1 MSQRWRTFASISNK
15 CLLGKLE
22 IDNRQTTAA
31 RRSNMPYLRQVYGK
45 TIPDVMVS
53 KEIIGTTAYKTYL
66 AFATGKA
73 IHKKARKRTKVA
85 TITIK
90 ESSLNVDDN
99 IISKDPNV
107 ALKLAKSM
115 RKTKAE
121 EQEAARLV
129 HETHER
135 IVTEKPTKRRRQIG
149 VVFRETPTVS
159 KKKPLDQ
166 SQKLKSVQVM
176 SEEERLATNTK
187 KAIKASKLATVPQQT
202 TGSSEGAGLIPEGN
216 DNDTEK
222 SNKEEVPWIYS
233 DDDKDDDNDGDQ
245 RIDLEETHDE
255 VNKHDNDETQ
265 RDNNKDQAMD
275 DAEKNDEDKSE
286 EEKDTNQENIQD
298 EQAKDE
304 VAGVLLS
311 IIHKEKHNLSIFT
324 SSKSVSS
331 NYGNKFLISSPERSL
346 LGTVKE
352 STDAEI
358 TSMIDVQI

>member
-1 MSQRWRTFASISNK
+1 
-15 CLLGKLE
+15 
-22 IDNRQTTAA
+22 
-31 RRSNMPYLRQVYGK
+31 
-45 TIPDVMVS
+45 
-53 KEIIGTTAYKTYL
+53 
-66 AFATGKA
+66 
-73 IHKKARKRTKVA
+73 
-85 TITIK
+85 
-90 ESSLNVDDN
+90 
-99 IISKDPNV
+99 
-107 ALKLAKSM
+107 
-115 RKTKAE
+115 
-121 EQEAARLV
+121 
-129 HETHER
+129 
-135 IVTEKPTKRRRQIG
+135 
-149 VVFRETPTVS
+149 
-159 KKKPLDQ
+159 
-166 SQKLKSVQVM
+166 M

-187 KAIKASKLATVPQQT
+187 KDIKARKLATGPQQT
-202 TGSSEGAGLIPEGN
+202 TGSSEGAGLIPEVPDNPNVNYVATDVSKEIFGN
-216 DNDTEK
+216 DSDTKK
-222 SNKEEVPWIYS
+222 SNEEEVPWIYS
-233 DDDKDDDNDGDQ
+233 NDDKEDDNDYDQ
-245 RIDLEETHDE
+245 SIDLEETNDE

-265 RDNNKDQAMD
+265 RDKYVHEDEYVHTDDDEQTGLDNKDQAMD